1 MDKPIKKISMEIY
14 NQYNK
19 KMGIFNDHETRTSS
33 EKGERG
39 PPGIGFKLTING
51 DFDIIEKRLTNV
63 SSAVE
68 NKDAI
73 TKNN

>member
-1 MDKPIKKISMEIY
+1 
-14 NQYNK
+14 
-19 KMGIFNDHETRTSS
+19 MGIFNDHETRTSS

-39 PPGIGFKLTING
+39 PPGIGFKLTIIG
-51 DFDIIEKRLTNV
+51 DFDMIEKRLTNF

-73 TKNN
+73 TKKNN